1 MAVSLWRAVMG
12 AAGGGGS
19 SSSSAAGGDAGG
31 GVEFWHGGERT
42 GWLNKQGE
50 YIKTWR
56 RRWFVLKQG
65 RLFWFKD
72 AAVTRGSVPRG
83 VIPVA
88 TCLTVKGAED
98 VINRQFAFELSTPTD
113 TMYFIADSEKEK
125 EEWINSIGR
134 SIVQHSRSV
143 TDAEVVDYDSR
154 PNSKPPPQP
163 KTSEDSEPSALQQS
177 LLTGLKEDFGAKPRA
192 QALPSLGW
200 PAPPSRKAR
209 HFKIQRE
216 AEAEETK
223 RGPRPVPAA
232 ARPRPLLSLRRTLSS
247 TVIYSLV
254 GSSPSPPANLPYS
267 RFLPTA
273 KTPTKPSCSLPC
285 PTTPVLTR
293 LVATRSIDRLVKRP
307 GLAAPLSRPKSPPPL
322 LQSPPLPYYMEAAAL
337 GGPRV
342 QVRAAVAA
350 YGRGAGKGKGKRRV
364 VGAFHAPPG
373 RRRTAL
379 VAALPEPLQ
388 PLSPAQDGAVAAVA
402 PPAPEADGG
411 EEVHGDVASAE
422 ISSPSGV
429 LGKTVR
435 VRFVLKR
442 ECTFGQSFHL
452 VGDDPAL
459 GLWDPS
465 KAVPL
470 DWSEG
475 HDWTVEKDLPANR
488 LIEYKF
494 VLQDLSGK
502 LHWQNGRNRSVQIG
516 ETANI
521 LVVYEDWGNAN
532 SQTIEEEGK
541 VSIGMEEGKL
551 SVGMEEAVVPDD
563 SESRDDIIVADELQ
577 VDDNLAVM
585 QNESSVR
592 EDDNKS
598 TVGTVTS
605 VQAELMKLHEANQ
618 PELIADEPQ
627 IQEALPETA
636 DTEPENGGVTTCA
649 DDRYAESTDDDGG
662 TDDDGVPVENRWT
675 GAFEHELLWGW
686 KALQQLLMSLGFK
699 MDTS

>member
-1 MAVSLWRAVMG
+1 
-12 AAGGGGS
+12 
-19 SSSSAAGGDAGG
+19 
-31 GVEFWHGGERT
+31 
-42 GWLNKQGE
+42 
-50 YIKTWR
+50 
-56 RRWFVLKQG
+56 
-65 RLFWFKD
+65 
-72 AAVTRGSVPRG
+72 
-83 VIPVA
+83 
-88 TCLTVKGAED
+88 
-98 VINRQFAFELSTPTD
+98 
-113 TMYFIADSEKEK
+113 
-125 EEWINSIGR
+125 
-134 SIVQHSRSV
+134 
-143 TDAEVVDYDSR
+143 
-154 PNSKPPPQP
+154 
-163 KTSEDSEPSALQQS
+163 
-177 LLTGLKEDFGAKPRA
+177 
-192 QALPSLGW
+192 
-200 PAPPSRKAR
+200 
-209 HFKIQRE
+209 
-216 AEAEETK
+216 
-223 RGPRPVPAA
+223 
-232 ARPRPLLSLRRTLSS
+232 
-247 TVIYSLV
+247 
-254 GSSPSPPANLPYS
+254 
-267 RFLPTA
+267 
-273 KTPTKPSCSLPC
+273 
-285 PTTPVLTR
+285 
-293 LVATRSIDRLVKRP
+293 
-307 GLAAPLSRPKSPPPL
+307 
-322 LQSPPLPYYMEAAAL
+322 MEAAAL
-337 GGPRV
+337 GVPLV

-388 PLSPAQDGAVAAVA
+388 PLSPAQDGAVA
-402 PPAPEADGG
+402 PASTEADGG

-475 HDWTVEKDLPANR
+475 HDWTVEKDLPANK

-502 LHWQNGRNRSVQIG
+502 LHWQNGRNRSVQTG

-532 SQTIEEEGK
+532 SQTVEEEGK

-592 EDDNKS
+592 EDDKKS

-618 PELIADEPQ
+618 PELIVDEPQ

-636 DTEPENGGVTTCA
+636 DTEPENGGVATCA
-649 DDRYAESTDDDGG
+649 DDRYAESTDDDGVPVGG

>member
-1 MAVSLWRAVMG
+1 
-12 AAGGGGS
+12 
-19 SSSSAAGGDAGG
+19 
-31 GVEFWHGGERT
+31 
-42 GWLNKQGE
+42 
-50 YIKTWR
+50 
-56 RRWFVLKQG
+56 
-65 RLFWFKD
+65 
-72 AAVTRGSVPRG
+72 
-83 VIPVA
+83 
-88 TCLTVKGAED
+88 
-98 VINRQFAFELSTPTD
+98 
-113 TMYFIADSEKEK
+113 
-125 EEWINSIGR
+125 
-134 SIVQHSRSV
+134 
-143 TDAEVVDYDSR
+143 
-154 PNSKPPPQP
+154 
-163 KTSEDSEPSALQQS
+163 
-177 LLTGLKEDFGAKPRA
+177 
-192 QALPSLGW
+192 
-200 PAPPSRKAR
+200 
-209 HFKIQRE
+209 
-216 AEAEETK
+216 
-223 RGPRPVPAA
+223 
-232 ARPRPLLSLRRTLSS
+232 
-247 TVIYSLV
+247 
-254 GSSPSPPANLPYS
+254 
-267 RFLPTA
+267 
-273 KTPTKPSCSLPC
+273 
-285 PTTPVLTR
+285 
-293 LVATRSIDRLVKRP
+293 
-307 GLAAPLSRPKSPPPL
+307 
-322 LQSPPLPYYMEAAAL
+322 MEAAAL
-337 GGPRV
+337 GVPLV

-388 PLSPAQDGAVAAVA
+388 PLSPAQDGAVA
-402 PPAPEADGG
+402 PASTEADGG

-475 HDWTVEKDLPANR
+475 HDWTVEKDLPANK

-502 LHWQNGRNRSVQIG
+502 LHWQNGRNRSVQTG

-521 LVVYEDWGNAN
+521 LVIYEDWGNAN
-532 SQTIEEEGK
+532 SQTVEEEGK

-592 EDDNKS
+592 EDDKKS

-618 PELIADEPQ
+618 PELIVDEPQ

-636 DTEPENGGVTTCA
+636 DTEPENGGVATCA
-649 DDRYAESTDDDGG
+649 DDRYAESTDDDGVPVG
-662 TDDDGVPVENRWT
+662 DDDGVPVENRWT